1 MDQCFPSEHRLKTR
15 AEFRKV
21 MSKGKRRFT
30 KHFIIYALKTNG
42 HTSRLGVTVSRKVGN
57 AVVRNRV
64 KRCVR
69 DVFRTQLQRE
79 YPSLDLVVIAK
90 HGVAQSLPSTSARIQ
105 HYRKELISVELHEGI
120 GNSHKVDK

>member
-1 MDQCFPSEHRLKTR
+1 MNQCFPSDHRLKSR
-15 AEFRKV
+15 SEFRRV

-30 KHFIIYALKTNG
+30 KHFIIYALETERQ
-42 HTSRLGVTVSRKVGN
+42 TSRLGITVSRKVGN

-69 DVFRTQLQRE
+69 DVFRTRLQE
-79 YPSLDLVVIAK
+79 ILAPTDLVVIAK
-90 HGVAQSLPSTSARIQ
+90 HGATTSPSTSKRLQ

-120 GNSHKVDK
+120 PNSHKMGK